1 MAGNQINKKEV
12 YMVRQW
18 SVTGNYPIRN
28 ELGEV
33 VQTVVQLSSTN
44 DGYAQFTE
52 TLNGDFTSKTH
63 DELIILAK
71 DRYFKKE
78 YADQAVS
85 DAIIKVDVLDSEILN
100 IRKLSKE
107 LTSTLD
113 DVTNKANI
121 IEQDLKKSEENRR
134 ASVDKLIY
142 QVDINTERLSLIQS
156 TLTELIDFVGSLT
169 DGSSE

>member
-1 MAGNQINKKEV
+1 M
-12 YMVRQW
+12 
-18 SVTGNYPIRN
+18 
-28 ELGEV
+28 
-33 VQTVVQLSSTN
+33 
-44 DGYAQFTE
+44 
-52 TLNGDFTSKTH
+52 
-63 DELIILAK
+63 AK

-85 DAIIKVDVLDSEILN
+85 DAIIKVDALDSEILN

-113 DVTNKANI
+113 DVTDKANI
-121 IEQDLKKSEENRR
+121 IEKDLKKSEENRR
-134 ASVDKLIY
+134 ASVDKLIS
-142 QVDINTERLSLIQS
+142 QVDINTERLFLIQS

>member
-1 MAGNQINKKEV
+1 
-12 YMVRQW
+12 MVRQW

-78 YADQAVS
+78 YADQAIS

-134 ASVDKLIY
+134 ASVDKLIS
-142 QVDINTERLSLIQS
+142 QVDINTEHLSLIQS